1 MPVII
6 ELLIST
12 HLASISDISVF
23 VFRVIDNIW
32 FSIFTYR
39 FTEYQIFRYVKILL
53 YFPVFVALL
62 NFRLLIRNRGEQ
74 LMLLNALNDRVII
87 MCFVVILFVP
97 W

>member
-39 FTEYQIFRYVKILL
+39 FTGYQIFRYVKILL